1 MMFLLIWL
9 IININIKKK
18 KILNLP
24 YAYECMIKI
33 LHIKGMHM
41 DRDSKGKPWN
51 ECNTLQ
57 KHQQQIPLSLT
68 LTPMILWNSDL
79 KTIEDLLVY

>member
-1 MMFLLIWL
+1 MFGGKYGYATNSWEVNSSKTYDVSSNLA
-9 IININIKKK
+9 NNKYKYKKK

-41 DRDSKGKPWN
+41 DRDSKGK
-51 ECNTLQ
+51 L
-57 KHQQQIPLSLT
+57 
-68 LTPMILWNSDL
+68 
-79 KTIEDLLVY
+79 